1 MSHLPHEL
9 WCHSDIINLK
19 IANEQLQSPS
29 PIIPIDGK
37 SSHPETNLFQM
48 LAALISLPLHC
59 LLRDWA
65 KSVALFIQT
74 ISDKNPKAPKI
85 ATSASNLRCNTIVI
99 SWLNSLKDDSMPSLA
114 QIADGNPNADN
125 SPQDVATPLTCSSA
139 DALDKVRKIIISMM
153 MSYVIIRGHSQDVKE
168 KPNPC
173 KKQKT
178 EKTVSK
184 TNAQDRKH
192 LLNIESRHNFYPFVL
207 FILDGA
213 RTVFTATQNHQQF
226 TISDCLEILVLF
238 HEIHK
243 KSKAKTSAH
252 EVIWVNLGT
261 HI

>member
-1 MSHLPHEL
+1 
-9 WCHSDIINLK
+9 
-19 IANEQLQSPS
+19 
-29 PIIPIDGK
+29 
-37 SSHPETNLFQM
+37 
-48 LAALISLPLHC
+48 
-59 LLRDWA
+59 
-65 KSVALFIQT
+65 
-74 ISDKNPKAPKI
+74 
-85 ATSASNLRCNTIVI
+85 
-99 SWLNSLKDDSMPSLA
+99 MPSLG
-114 QIADGNPNADN
+114 QIADGNPNSDN
-125 SPQDVATPLTCSSA
+125 SLQDVAAPLTCSPA

-153 MSYVIIRGHSQDVKE
+153 MSYVIICGHSKDVEE